1 MGQVKE
7 EEGVP
12 RRFEN
17 PVEVPTAVFDG
28 LETVQESRETSM
40 LDHQAVQ
47 EIASGPLGLP
57 RDRLLGPGAPA
68 SVSGGCLPWLRR
80 RRIVPDEAA
89 KLLGTLAN
97 ALRKHIE
104 RGIIRSEN
112 STWSR

>member
-1 MGQVKE
+1 LGKAEE

-47 EIASGPLGLP
+47 DIA
-57 RDRLLGPGAPA
+57 DRLGYPETALWVRKNRQAYLEG
-68 SVSGGCLPWLRR
+68 VS
-80 RRIVPDEAA
+80 
-89 KLLGTLAN
+89 
-97 ALRKHIE
+97 
-104 RGIIRSEN
+104 RGFVVAE
-112 STWSR
+112 